1 MSGNIFLMQ
10 KETGKLFI
18 VSTPIGNLEDITYRA
33 VDTLRNVDLILA
45 EDTRH
50 SAKLISHFQISKKLI
65 AFHDHNEKSQYM
77 KIIEKLNDGLNI
89 ALISDAGT
97 PLINDPGFNLVRSA
111 KQENITVVPIPGA
124 SSPIAALSA
133 SGLPADS
140 FTFLGFVP
148 TKDSD
153 RINFLEKLKYSSG
166 TSIFFESPSRI
177 LKTTR
182 LIKEIFGSKRNVCL
196 AKEISKIHETIITGD
211 IDEIIYYLEES
222 SDHQKGEFVVLVEGL
237 NYKEIDEKLIL
248 LNEIIPHL
256 LKEMSASKAAKLAAK
271 ITSLD
276 KETCYKAI
284 IEK

>member
-1 MSGNIFLMQ
+1 MQ

-33 VDTLRNVDLILA
+33 VDTLKNVDLILA

-77 KIIEKLNDGLNI
+77 KIIEKLKDGLNI

-111 KQENITVVPIPGA
+111 KQENINVVPVPGA

-148 TKDSD
+148 TKDSE
-153 RINFLEKLKYSSG
+153 RIKFLEKLKYSSG

-177 LKTTR
+177 LKTTT

-211 IDEIIYYLEES
+211 IDEIIHYLEES
-222 SDHQKGEFVVLVEGL
+222 SEHQKGEFVVLVGGL
-237 NYKEIDEKLIL
+237 NYKEIDEKLVL

-276 KETCYKAI
+276 KDTCYKAI

>member
-1 MSGNIFLMQ
+1 MQ

-33 VDTLRNVDLILA
+33 VETLKNVDLILA

-77 KIIEKLNDGLNI
+77 KIIEKLKDGLNI

-111 KQENITVVPIPGA
+111 KQENINVVPIPGP

-148 TKDSD
+148 TKDSE
-153 RINFLEKLKYSSG
+153 RIKFLEKLKYSSG

-177 LKTTR
+177 LKTTT

-211 IDEIIYYLEES
+211 IDEIIHYLEES
-222 SDHQKGEFVVLVEGL
+222 SDHQKGEFVVLVGGL
-237 NYKEIDEKLIL
+237 NYKEIDEKLVL

-276 KETCYKAI
+276 KDTCYKAI

>member
-1 MSGNIFLMQ
+1 MQ

-33 VDTLRNVDLILA
+33 VDTLKNVDLILA

-65 AFHDHNEKSQYM
+65 AFHDHNEKSQFM
-77 KIIEKLNDGLNI
+77 KIIEKLKDGFNI
-89 ALISDAGT
+89 ALISDSGT

-111 KQENITVVPIPGA
+111 KQEGINVIPIPGP

-148 TKDSD
+148 SKDTD
-153 RINFLEKLKYSSG
+153 KINFLKKIKYATG
-166 TSIFFESPSRI
+166 TSILFEAPSRI
-177 LKTTR
+177 LKTTS

-211 IDEIIYYLEES
+211 IDKIIHYLEES
-222 SDHQKGEFVVLVEGL
+222 PDHQKGEFVVLIGGF
-237 NYKEIDEKLIL
+237 NNKEIDEKLII

-276 KETCYKAI
+276 KDTCYKAI

>member
-1 MSGNIFLMQ
+1 MQ

-33 VDTLRNVDLILA
+33 VDTLKNVDLILA

-77 KIIEKLNDGLNI
+77 KIIEKLKDGLNI

-111 KQENITVVPIPGA
+111 KQENINVVPIPGA

-177 LKTTR
+177 LKTTK

-211 IDEIIYYLEES
+211 IDEIIHYLEES
-222 SDHQKGEFVVLVEGL
+222 SDHQKGEFVVLVGGL
-237 NYKEIDEKLIL
+237 NYKEIDEKLVL

-276 KETCYKAI
+276 KDTCYKAI

>member
-1 MSGNIFLMQ
+1 MQ

-33 VDTLRNVDLILA
+33 VNTLKNVDLILA

-50 SAKLISHFQISKKLI
+50 SSKLISHFQISKKLI

-77 KIIEKLNDGLNI
+77 KIIEKLKDGLNI

-111 KQENITVVPIPGA
+111 KQENINVVPIPGA

-153 RINFLEKLKYSSG
+153 KINFLEKHKYSSG

-177 LKTTR
+177 LKTTT
-182 LIKEIFGSKRNVCL
+182 LIKEIFGPKRNVCL

-211 IDEIIYYLEES
+211 IDEIIHYLEES
-222 SDHQKGEFVVLVEGL
+222 PDHQKGEFVVLVGGL
-237 NYKEIDEKLIL
+237 NYKEIDEKLVL

>member
-1 MSGNIFLMQ
+1 MQ

-33 VDTLRNVDLILA
+33 VDILRNVELILA

-77 KIIEKLNDGLNI
+77 KIIEKLKDGLNI

-111 KQENITVVPIPGA
+111 KQENINVVPVPGA

-148 TKDSD
+148 TKDSE
-153 RINFLEKLKYSSG
+153 RIKFLEKLKYSSG

-177 LKTTR
+177 LKTTT
-182 LIKEIFGSKRNVCL
+182 LIKEIYGSKRNVCL

-222 SDHQKGEFVVLVEGL
+222 PDHQKGEFVVLIGGL
-237 NYKEIDEKLIL
+237 NNKEIDEKLVL

-276 KETCYKAI
+276 KDTCYKAI

>member
-1 MSGNIFLMQ
+1 MQ

-18 VSTPIGNLEDITYRA
+18 VSTPIGNLEDITFRA
-33 VDTLRNVDLILA
+33 VDTLKNVDLILA

-50 SAKLISHFQISKKLI
+50 SSKLISHLQISKRLI
-65 AFHDHNEKSQYM
+65 AFHDHNEKSQYL
-77 KIIEKLNDGLNI
+77 KIIEKLKDGLNI

-153 RINFLEKLKYSSG
+153 RIIFIEKLKYSLG

-177 LKTTR
+177 LKTTM
-182 LIKEIFGSKRNVCL
+182 LIKEIFGSKRNICI

-211 IDEIIYYLEES
+211 IDEIIHYLEES
-222 SDHQKGEFVVLVEGL
+222 PNHQKGEFVVLIGGL
-237 NYKEIDEKLIL
+237 NNKEIDEKLVL

-276 KETCYKAI
+276 KDRCYKAI
-284 IEK
+284 IGK

>member
-1 MSGNIFLMQ
+1 MQ

-33 VDTLRNVDLILA
+33 VDTLKNVDLILA

-77 KIIEKLNDGLNI
+77 KIIEKLKDGLNI

-111 KQENITVVPIPGA
+111 KQENINVVPIPGA

-153 RINFLEKLKYSSG
+153 KINFLEKLKYSSG

-177 LKTTR
+177 LKTTK
-182 LIKEIFGSKRNVCL
+182 LIKEIYGSKRNVSL

-211 IDEIIYYLEES
+211 IDEIIHYLEES
-222 SDHQKGEFVVLVEGL
+222 PDHQKGEFVVLVGGL
-237 NYKEIDEKLIL
+237 NYKEIDEKLVL

>member
-1 MSGNIFLMQ
+1 MQ

-33 VDTLRNVDLILA
+33 VDTLKNVDLILA

-77 KIIEKLNDGLNI
+77 KIIEKLKDGLNI

-111 KQENITVVPIPGA
+111 KQENINVVPVPGA

-148 TKDSD
+148 TKDSE
-153 RINFLEKLKYSSG
+153 RIKFLEKLKYSSG

-177 LKTTR
+177 LKTTT

-211 IDEIIYYLEES
+211 IDEIIHYLEES
-222 SDHQKGEFVVLVEGL
+222 SDHQKGEFVVLVGGL
-237 NYKEIDEKLIL
+237 NYKEIDEKLVL

-276 KETCYKAI
+276 KDTCYKAI

>member
-1 MSGNIFLMQ
+1 MQ
-10 KETGKLFI
+10 KETGKIFI

-77 KIIEKLNDGLNI
+77 KIIEKLKDGLNI

-124 SSPIAALSA
+124 SSPIAALSV
-133 SGLPADS
+133 SGLPAYS

-182 LIKEIFGSKRNVCL
+182 LIKEIYGSKRNVCL

-211 IDEIIYYLEES
+211 IDEIIHYLEES
-222 SDHQKGEFVVLVEGL
+222 SDHQKGEFVVLVGGL
-237 NYKEIDEKLIL
+237 NFKEIDEKLVL

-276 KETCYKAI
+276 KDTCYKAI

>member
-1 MSGNIFLMQ
+1 MH

-33 VDTLRNVDLILA
+33 VDTLKNVDLILA

-77 KIIEKLNDGLNI
+77 KIIEKLNDGFNI

-177 LKTTR
+177 LKTTK

-211 IDEIIYYLEES
+211 IDEIIHYLEES
-222 SDHQKGEFVVLVEGL
+222 SDHQKGEFVVLVGGL
-237 NYKEIDEKLIL
+237 NYKEIDEKLVL

-276 KETCYKAI
+276 KDTCYKAI

>member
-1 MSGNIFLMQ
+1 MQ

-33 VDTLRNVDLILA
+33 VDTLKNVDLILA

-50 SAKLISHFQISKKLI
+50 SSKLISHFQISKKLI
-65 AFHDHNEKSQYM
+65 AFHDHNEKSQYI
-77 KIIEKLNDGLNI
+77 KIIEKLKDGLNI

-111 KQENITVVPIPGA
+111 KQENINVVPIPGA

-153 RINFLEKLKYSSG
+153 KINFLEKLKYSSG

-177 LKTTR
+177 LKTTT
-182 LIKEIFGSKRNVCL
+182 LIKEIFGPKRNVCL

-211 IDEIIYYLEES
+211 IDEIIHYLEES
-222 SDHQKGEFVVLVEGL
+222 PDHQKGEFVVLVGGL
-237 NYKEIDEKLIL
+237 NYKEIDEKLVL

>member
-1 MSGNIFLMQ
+1 MQ

-33 VDTLRNVDLILA
+33 VDTLKNVDLILA

-50 SAKLISHFQISKKLI
+50 SSKLISHFQISKKLI

-77 KIIEKLNDGLNI
+77 KIIEKLKDGLNI

-153 RINFLEKLKYSSG
+153 RISFLKKLKFSSG

-177 LKTTR
+177 LKTTK

-222 SDHQKGEFVVLVEGL
+222 PDHQKGEFVVLIGGL
-237 NYKEIDEKLIL
+237 NNKEIDEKLVL

-276 KETCYKAI
+276 KDTCYKAI

>member
-1 MSGNIFLMQ
+1 MQ

-33 VDTLRNVDLILA
+33 VDTLKNVDLILA

-77 KIIEKLNDGLNI
+77 KIIEKLKDGLNI

-111 KQENITVVPIPGA
+111 KQENITVIPIPGP

-153 RINFLEKLKYSSG
+153 RINFLEKLKYSSE

-177 LKTTR
+177 LKTTK

-211 IDEIIYYLEES
+211 IDEIIHYLEES
-222 SDHQKGEFVVLVEGL
+222 SDHQRGEFVVLVGGL
-237 NYKEIDEKLIL
+237 NYKEIGEKLVL

-276 KETCYKAI
+276 KDTCYKAI

>member
-1 MSGNIFLMQ
+1 M
-10 KETGKLFI
+10 KEFGTLYI
-18 VSTPIGNLEDITYRA
+18 VSTPIGNLEDITFRA
-33 VDTLRNVDLILA
+33 VDTLKNVDLILA

-77 KIIEKLNDGLNI
+77 KIIEKLKDGLNI

-111 KQENITVVPIPGA
+111 KQENINVVPVPGA

-177 LKTTR
+177 LKTTT

-211 IDEIIYYLEES
+211 IDEIIHYLEES
-222 SDHQKGEFVVLVEGL
+222 SDHQKGEFVVLVGGL
-237 NYKEIDEKLIL
+237 NFKQIDEKLVL

-276 KETCYKAI
+276 KDTCYKAI

>member
-1 MSGNIFLMQ
+1 MQ

-18 VSTPIGNLEDITYRA
+18 VSTPIGNLDDITYRA
-33 VDTLRNVDLILA
+33 VDTLKNVDLILA

-77 KIIEKLNDGLNI
+77 KIIEKLKDGLNI

-111 KQENITVVPIPGA
+111 KQENINVVPIPGA

-177 LKTTR
+177 LKTTK
-182 LIKEIFGSKRNVCL
+182 LIKEIFDSKRNVCL

-211 IDEIIYYLEES
+211 IDEIIHYLEES
-222 SDHQKGEFVVLVEGL
+222 SDHQKGEFVVLVGGL
-237 NYKEIDEKLIL
+237 NYKEIDEKLVL

-276 KETCYKAI
+276 KDTCYKVI
-284 IEK
+284 IKK

>member
-1 MSGNIFLMQ
+1 MQ

-18 VSTPIGNLEDITYRA
+18 VSTPIGNLEDITFRA
-33 VDTLRNVDLILA
+33 VDTLKNVDLILA

-50 SAKLISHFQISKKLI
+50 SAKLISHFQITKKLI

-77 KIIEKLNDGLNI
+77 KIIEKLKDGLNI

-111 KQENITVVPIPGA
+111 KQENINVVPIPGA

-153 RINFLEKLKYSSG
+153 RINFLEKFKYSSR
-166 TSIFFESPSRI
+166 TSIFFEAPSRI
-177 LKTTR
+177 LKTAK
-182 LIKEIFGSKRNVCL
+182 LIKEIYGSKRNVCL

-211 IDEIIYYLEES
+211 IDKIIHYLEES
-222 SDHQKGEFVVLVEGL
+222 SNHQKGEFVFLIGGL
-237 NYKEIDEKLIL
+237 HNKEIDDKLIL

-271 ITSLD
+271 ITALD
-276 KETCYKAI
+276 KDTCYKAI

>member
-1 MSGNIFLMQ
+1 MH
-10 KETGKLFI
+10 KENGKLFI

-33 VDTLRNVDLILA
+33 VDTLKNVDLILA

-50 SAKLISHFQISKKLI
+50 SAKLISHFHISKKLI

-77 KIIEKLNDGLNI
+77 KIIEKLKDGLNI

-111 KQENITVVPIPGA
+111 KQEKINVVPVPGA

-153 RINFLEKLKYSSG
+153 RINFLEKLKYSSE

-177 LKTTR
+177 LKTTK

-222 SDHQKGEFVVLVEGL
+222 PDHQKGEFVVLIGGL
-237 NYKEIDEKLIL
+237 NNKEIDEKLVL

-276 KETCYKAI
+276 KDTCYKAI

>member
-1 MSGNIFLMQ
+1 MH
-10 KETGKLFI
+10 KENGKLFI

-33 VDTLRNVDLILA
+33 VDTLKNVDLILA

-50 SAKLISHFQISKKLI
+50 SAKLISHFHISKKLI

-153 RINFLEKLKYSSG
+153 RINFLEKLKYSSE

-177 LKTTR
+177 LKTTK

-222 SDHQKGEFVVLVEGL
+222 PDHQKGEFVVLIGGL
-237 NYKEIDEKLIL
+237 NNKEIDEKLVL

-276 KETCYKAI
+276 KDTCYKAI

>member
-1 MSGNIFLMQ
+1 MQ

-33 VDTLRNVDLILA
+33 VNTLKNVDLILA

-50 SAKLISHFQISKKLI
+50 SSKLISHFQISKKLI

-77 KIIEKLNDGLNI
+77 KIIEKLKDGLNI

-111 KQENITVVPIPGA
+111 KQENINVVPIPGA

-153 RINFLEKLKYSSG
+153 KINFLEKLKYSSG

-177 LKTTR
+177 LKTTK
-182 LIKEIFGSKRNVCL
+182 LIKEIYGSKRNVSL

-211 IDEIIYYLEES
+211 IDEIIHYLEES
-222 SDHQKGEFVVLVEGL
+222 PDHQKGEFVVLVGGL
-237 NYKEIDEKLIL
+237 NYKEIDEKLVL

>member
-1 MSGNIFLMQ
+1 MQ

-33 VDTLRNVDLILA
+33 VDTLKNVDLILA

-77 KIIEKLNDGLNI
+77 KIIEKLKDGLNI

-111 KQENITVVPIPGA
+111 KQENINVVPIPGP

-153 RINFLEKLKYSSG
+153 RINFLEKLKYSSE

-177 LKTTR
+177 LKTTK

-237 NYKEIDEKLIL
+237 YYKEIDEKLIL

-276 KETCYKAI
+276 KDTCYKAI

>member
-1 MSGNIFLMQ
+1 MQ

-18 VSTPIGNLEDITYRA
+18 VSTPIGNLEDITFRA
-33 VDTLRNVDLILA
+33 VDTLKNVDLILA

-65 AFHDHNEKSQYM
+65 AFHNHNEKSQYM
-77 KIIEKLNDGLNI
+77 KIIEKLKDGFNI

-111 KQENITVVPIPGA
+111 KKENINVVPIPGP
-124 SSPIAALSA
+124 SSPIAALSV

-153 RINFLEKLKYSSG
+153 RTYFLEKLKYSSG

-177 LKTTR
+177 LKTTK
-182 LIKEIFGSKRNVCL
+182 LIKEIYGSKRNVCL
-196 AKEISKIHETIITGD
+196 AKEISKMHETIITGD
-211 IDEIIYYLEES
+211 IDKIIYYLEES
-222 SDHQKGEFVVLVEGL
+222 SDHQKGEFVVLIGGL
-237 NYKEIDEKLIL
+237 NYKEIDEKLVL

-276 KETCYKAI
+276 KDTCYKAI

>member
-1 MSGNIFLMQ
+1 MQ

-33 VDTLRNVDLILA
+33 VDTLKNVDLILA

-77 KIIEKLNDGLNI
+77 KIIEKLKDGLNI

-111 KQENITVVPIPGA
+111 KQENINVVPIPGP

-153 RINFLEKLKYSSG
+153 RINFLEKLKYSSE
-166 TSIFFESPSRI
+166 TSIFFESPGRI
-177 LKTTR
+177 LKTTK

-211 IDEIIYYLEES
+211 IDEIILYLEES
-222 SDHQKGEFVVLVEGL
+222 SDHQRGEFVVLVGGL
-237 NYKEIDEKLIL
+237 NYKEIGEKLVL

-276 KETCYKAI
+276 KDTCYKAI

>member
-1 MSGNIFLMQ
+1 MQ

-77 KIIEKLNDGLNI
+77 KIIGKLKEGSNV

-111 KQENITVVPIPGA
+111 KQENINVVPIPGA

-153 RINFLEKLKYSSG
+153 KINFLEKLKYSSG

-177 LKTTR
+177 LKTAK
-182 LIKEIFGSKRNVCL
+182 LIKEIYGSKRNVCI

-211 IDEIIYYLEES
+211 IDEIIHYLEES
-222 SDHQKGEFVVLVEGL
+222 PDHQKGEFVVLIGGL
-237 NYKEIDEKLIL
+237 NNKEIDEKLVL

-276 KETCYKAI
+276 KDTCYRVI

>member
-1 MSGNIFLMQ
+1 MQ

-18 VSTPIGNLEDITYRA
+18 VSTPIGNLEDITFRA
-33 VDTLRNVDLILA
+33 VDTLKNVDLILA

-50 SAKLISHFQISKKLI
+50 SSKLISHLQISKRLI
-65 AFHDHNEKSQYM
+65 AFHDHNEKSQYL
-77 KIIEKLNDGLNI
+77 KIIEKLKDGLNI

-153 RINFLEKLKYSSG
+153 RIIFIEKLKYSLG

-177 LKTTR
+177 LKTTT

-211 IDEIIYYLEES
+211 IDEIIHYLEES
-222 SDHQKGEFVVLVEGL
+222 SDHQKGEFVFLVGGL
-237 NYKEIDEKLIL
+237 NYKEIDEKLVL

-256 LKEMSASKAAKLAAK
+256 INEMSASKAAKLAAK

-276 KETCYKAI
+276 KDTCYKAI

>member
-1 MSGNIFLMQ
+1 MQ

-33 VDTLRNVDLILA
+33 VNTLKNVDLILA

-50 SAKLISHFQISKKLI
+50 SSKLISHFQISKKLI

-77 KIIEKLNDGLNI
+77 KIIEKLKDGLNI

-111 KQENITVVPIPGA
+111 KQENINVVPIPGA

-153 RINFLEKLKYSSG
+153 KINFLEKLKYSSG

-177 LKTTR
+177 LKTTT
-182 LIKEIFGSKRNVCL
+182 LIKEIFSPKRNVCL

-211 IDEIIYYLEES
+211 IDEIIHYLEES
-222 SDHQKGEFVVLVEGL
+222 PDHQKGEFVVLVGGL
-237 NYKEIDEKLIL
+237 NYKEIDEKLVL

>member
-1 MSGNIFLMQ
+1 MQ

-33 VDTLRNVDLILA
+33 LETLRNVDLILA

-50 SAKLISHFQISKKLI
+50 SAKLISHFQISKKLF
-65 AFHDHNEKSQYM
+65 AFHDHNEKIQYI
-77 KIIEKLNDGLNI
+77 KIIEKLKDGFNI

-153 RINFLEKLKYSSG
+153 RISFLKKLKFSSG

-177 LKTTR
+177 LKTTK
-182 LIKEIFGSKRNVCL
+182 LIKEIYGSKRNVCL
-196 AKEISKIHETIITGD
+196 AKEISKIHETIITGY
-211 IDEIIYYLEES
+211 IDEIIHYLEES

-237 NYKEIDEKLIL
+237 NDKEIDEKLFL

-271 ITSLD
+271 ITALE

>member
-1 MSGNIFLMQ
+1 MQ

-77 KIIEKLNDGLNI
+77 KIIEKLKDGLNI

-111 KQENITVVPIPGA
+111 KQENINVVPIPGP

-140 FTFLGFVP
+140 FTFWVLSRLKILTKSTFLKNLNIHQVP
-148 TKDSD
+148 QF
-153 RINFLEKLKYSSG
+153 FLNLQ
-166 TSIFFESPSRI
+166 
-177 LKTTR
+177 
-182 LIKEIFGSKRNVCL
+182 
-196 AKEISKIHETIITGD
+196 A
-211 IDEIIYYLEES
+211 
-222 SDHQKGEFVVLVEGL
+222 EF
-237 NYKEIDEKLIL
+237 
-248 LNEIIPHL
+248 
-256 LKEMSASKAAKLAAK
+256 
-271 ITSLD
+271 
-276 KETCYKAI
+276 
-284 IEK
+284 

>member
-1 MSGNIFLMQ
+1 MQ

-111 KQENITVVPIPGA
+111 KQENINVVPIPGA

-177 LKTTR
+177 LKTTK

-211 IDEIIYYLEES
+211 IDEIIHYLEES
-222 SDHQKGEFVVLVEGL
+222 SDHQKGEFVVLVGGL
-237 NYKEIDEKLIL
+237 NYKEIDEKLVL

-276 KETCYKAI
+276 KDTCYKAI

>member
-1 MSGNIFLMQ
+1 MQ

-33 VDTLRNVDLILA
+33 VDTLKNVDLILA

-50 SAKLISHFQISKKLI
+50 SAKLISHFQISKKLF
-65 AFHDHNEKSQYM
+65 AFHDHNEKIQYI
-77 KIIEKLNDGLNI
+77 KIIEKLKDGFNI

-153 RINFLEKLKYSSG
+153 RISFLKKLKFSSG

-177 LKTTR
+177 LKTTK
-182 LIKEIFGSKRNVCL
+182 LIKEIYGSKRNVCL
-196 AKEISKIHETIITGD
+196 AKEISKIHETIITGY
-211 IDEIIYYLEES
+211 IDEIIHYLEES

-237 NYKEIDEKLIL
+237 NDKEIDEKLFL

-271 ITSLD
+271 ITLLE

>member
-1 MSGNIFLMQ
+1 MQ

-33 VDTLRNVDLILA
+33 VDTLKNVDLILA

-77 KIIEKLNDGLNI
+77 KIIEKLKEGLNI

-111 KQENITVVPIPGA
+111 KKENINVVPVPGA

-153 RINFLEKLKYSSG
+153 RTNFLGKLKYSSG
-166 TSIFFESPSRI
+166 TAIFFESPSRI
-177 LKTTR
+177 LKTTK
-182 LIKEIFGSKRNVCL
+182 LIKDIYGSKSNVCL

-211 IDEIIYYLEES
+211 IDKIIHYLEKS
-222 SDHQKGEFVVLVEGL
+222 PDHQKGEFVVLVGGL
-237 NYKEIDEKLIL
+237 NYKEIDEKLVL

-276 KETCYKAI
+276 KDTCYKAI

>member
-1 MSGNIFLMQ
+1 M
-10 KETGKLFI
+10 KEFGSLFI
-18 VSTPIGNLEDITYRA
+18 VSTPIGNLEDITLRA
-33 VDTLRNVDLILA
+33 IKTLQDVDLILA

-50 SAKLISHFQISKKLI
+50 SAKLISHFQIPKKLI

-77 KIIEKLNDGLNI
+77 KIIEMLKGGSNI

-97 PLINDPGFNLVRSA
+97 PIINDPGFNLVKSA
-111 KQENITVVPIPGA
+111 KQENITVIPIPGP

-133 SGLPADS
+133 SGLPAGA

-153 RINFLEKLKYSSG
+153 RISFLGKLKHLAG

-177 LKTTR
+177 LKTIT
-182 LIKEIFGSKRNVCL
+182 LIKELYGSMGNVCL

-211 IDEIIYYLEES
+211 INKIIHYLEES
-222 SDHQKGEFVVLVEGL
+222 PDHQKGEFVVLVGGL
-237 NYKEIDEKLIL
+237 NYKEIDEKLVL

-276 KETCYKAI
+276 KDTCYKAI

>member
-1 MSGNIFLMQ
+1 MQ

-77 KIIEKLNDGLNI
+77 KIIEKLKDGLNI

-124 SSPIAALSA
+124 SSPIAALSV

-140 FTFLGFVP
+140 FTFFGFVP

-182 LIKEIFGSKRNVCL
+182 LIKEIYGSKRNVCL

-211 IDEIIYYLEES
+211 IDEIIHYLEES
-222 SDHQKGEFVVLVEGL
+222 SDHQKGEFVVLVGGL
-237 NYKEIDEKLIL
+237 NFKEIDEKLVL

-276 KETCYKAI
+276 KDTCYKAI

>member
-1 MSGNIFLMQ
+1 MQ

-33 VDTLRNVDLILA
+33 VETLKNVDLILA

-77 KIIEKLNDGLNI
+77 KIIEKLKDGLNI

-111 KQENITVVPIPGA
+111 KQENINVVPIPGA

-177 LKTTR
+177 LKTTK

-211 IDEIIYYLEES
+211 IDEIIHYLEES
-222 SDHQKGEFVVLVEGL
+222 SDHQKGEFVVLVGGL
-237 NYKEIDEKLIL
+237 NYKEIDEKLVL

-276 KETCYKAI
+276 KDTCYKAI

>member
-1 MSGNIFLMQ
+1 MQ

-33 VDTLRNVDLILA
+33 VDTLKNVDLILA

-50 SAKLISHFQISKKLI
+50 SAKLFSHFQISKKLI

-77 KIIEKLNDGLNI
+77 KIIEKLKDGLNI

-111 KQENITVVPIPGA
+111 KQENINVVPIPGP

-148 TKDSD
+148 TKDSE

-177 LKTTR
+177 LKTTK

-211 IDEIIYYLEES
+211 IDEIIHYLEES
-222 SDHQKGEFVVLVEGL
+222 SDHQKGEFVVLVGGL
-237 NYKEIDEKLIL
+237 NYKEIDEKLVL

-276 KETCYKAI
+276 KDTCYKAI

>member
-1 MSGNIFLMQ
+1 MQ

-33 VDTLRNVDLILA
+33 VNTLKNVDLILA

-50 SAKLISHFQISKKLI
+50 SSKLISHFQISKKLI

-77 KIIEKLNDGLNI
+77 KIIEKLKDGLNI

-111 KQENITVVPIPGA
+111 KQENINVVPIPGA

-153 RINFLEKLKYSSG
+153 KINFLEKLKYSSG

-177 LKTTR
+177 LKTTT
-182 LIKEIFGSKRNVCL
+182 LIKEIFGPKRNVCL

-211 IDEIIYYLEES
+211 IDEIIHYLEES
-222 SDHQKGEFVVLVEGL
+222 PDHQKGEFVVLVGGL
-237 NYKEIDEKLIL
+237 NYKEIDEKLVL

-276 KETCYKAI
+276 KDTCYKAI

>member
-1 MSGNIFLMQ
+1 MQ

-33 VDTLRNVDLILA
+33 VDTLKNVDLILA

-77 KIIEKLNDGLNI
+77 KIIEKLKDGLNI

-177 LKTTR
+177 LKTTK
-182 LIKEIFGSKRNVCL
+182 LIKEIYGSKRNVCL

-211 IDEIIYYLEES
+211 IDEIIHYLEES
-222 SDHQKGEFVVLVEGL
+222 SDHQKGEFVVLVGGL
-237 NYKEIDEKLIL
+237 NFKEIDEKLVL

-276 KETCYKAI
+276 KDTCYKAI

>member
-1 MSGNIFLMQ
+1 MQ

-33 VDTLRNVDLILA
+33 VDTLKNVDLILA

-77 KIIEKLNDGLNI
+77 KIIEKLKDGLNI

-111 KQENITVVPIPGA
+111 KQENINVVPVPGA

-177 LKTTR
+177 LKTTT

-211 IDEIIYYLEES
+211 IDEIIHYLEES
-222 SDHQKGEFVVLVEGL
+222 SDHQKGEFVVLVGGL
-237 NYKEIDEKLIL
+237 NYKEIDEKLVL

-276 KETCYKAI
+276 KDTCYKAI

>member
-1 MSGNIFLMQ
+1 MQ

-18 VSTPIGNLEDITYRA
+18 VSTPIGNLEDITFRA
-33 VDTLRNVDLILA
+33 VDTLKNVDLILA

-50 SAKLISHFQISKKLI
+50 SAKLISQFQISKKLI
-65 AFHDHNEKSQYM
+65 AFHDHNEKSQFM
-77 KIIEKLNDGLNI
+77 KIIEKLKDGFNI

-111 KQENITVVPIPGA
+111 KQENITVIPIPGP

-140 FTFLGFVP
+140 FTFFGFVP
-148 TKDSD
+148 ARDSD
-153 RINFLEKLKYSSG
+153 RINFIEKLKYSSG

-177 LKTTR
+177 LKTAK
-182 LIKEIFGSKRNVCL
+182 LIKEIYGSKRNVCI

-211 IDEIIYYLEES
+211 IDEIIHYLEES
-222 SDHQKGEFVVLVEGL
+222 SDHQKGEFVVLIGGL
-237 NYKEIDEKLIL
+237 NNKEIDEKLVI

-276 KETCYKAI
+276 KDTCYKAI